1 MSLKSDDFGKHLL
14 GVQDLLQKHSH
25 AETEISALAD
35 RAKTLISQAQKF
47 VTDNQPDSASIKKKQ
62 EEMKDE
68 YTKLQQLAQERF
80 DKLKVSLLRGDVE
93 WCTHEF

>member
-25 AETEISALAD
+25 TETEISALTD
-35 RAKTLISQAQKF
+35 RAKMLIQQAQKF
-47 VTDNQPDSASIKKKQ
+47 VSDSHPDSASIKKRQ

-68 YTKLQQLAQERF
+68 YTKLQQLAQARLE
-80 DKLKVSLLRGDVE
+80 KLKVSILCMVA
-93 WCTHEF
+93 